1 MARFCMTLGVV
12 SITVVPWL
20 LLKAAPA
27 NEAPFGAAPARPA
40 PKPFARLE
48 TLGQSGGDGQVRV
61 SDGKLSVMCN
71 LPSLPA
77 DMDLLLAVPKTW
89 PSKPPIYARLCF
101 EFPYKGHLRAGS
113 ITIETNLPAVAPT
126 ANVDGEFRRRY
137 KPRSNLLLE
146 YELLASTREPGE
158 QEPLKIAFL
167 ARARLARLYD
177 DAYLHYSAGPGD
189 LGHTWLTGTPVYA
202 PSGMAS
208 KEVGRIEARVA
219 DLYPWSYVLLDVP
232 KEAEAWFVSQYV
244 RGGDEVA
251 QPRILC
257 LARGCYE
264 QALTCWRQ
272 DELQRRLGP
281 RPGSTV
287 SSGSSPN

>member
-1 MARFCMTLGVV
+1 MMLVMV
-12 SITVVPWL
+12 SIMVVPWL
-20 LLKAAPA
+20 FLVAAPPK
-27 NEAPFGAAPARPA
+27 EAPFGAAPARPA
-40 PKPFARLE
+40 PKPFAQLE
-48 TLGQSGGDGQVRV
+48 TLGQSVGDGQVRV

-77 DMDLLLAVPKTW
+77 DMVLLLGVPKTW
-89 PSKPPIYARLCF
+89 PSKPPIYARLSF
-101 EFPYKGHLRAGS
+101 EFPYKGHLRARS

-158 QEPLKIAFL
+158 QKPLTIAFL
-167 ARARLARLYD
+167 ARARLVRLYD
-177 DAYLHYSAGPGD
+177 DGYLHYSAGPGE

-219 DLYPWSYVLLDVP
+219 HLYPWSYVLLDVP
-232 KEAEAWFVSQYV
+232 KEAEAWFLSGYV
-244 RGGDEVA
+244 RGDEDA
-251 QPRILC
+251 EPRILC

-264 QALTCWRQ
+264 EAPMCWGQ
-272 DELQRRLGP
+272 DELRRRLNPKP
-281 RPGSTV
+281 RATV
-287 SSGSSPN
+287 SLGSS